1 MGHYDDCYAADD
13 FEKMSAS
20 EKSSWIR
27 RFEKA
32 IKEKGSTHATFDDV
46 GGWILREW
54 ADSHPEMK
62 VIIGHRDLEVL
73 TKEVHDKRCQDQQ
86 AANKRAADRE
96 KEYWRTITP
105 EIALDYLEEELKAD
119 FGYLSGKAE
128 KILIYLRK
136 AISNEKAKKA

>member
-13 FEKMSAS
+13 FKDMSAS

-27 RFEKA
+27 RFEQD
-32 IKEKGSTHATFDDV
+32 IKEKGSTWATFDDV

-54 ADSHPEMK
+54 AAFRPELS
-62 VIIGHRDLEVL
+62 ILSGHRNLEVM
-73 TKEVHDKRCQDQQ
+73 TKEVRDQRRRDQQ
-86 AANKRAADRE
+86 TANKLAAEKE
-96 KEYWRTITP
+96 KEYWRTLTP

-128 KILIYLRK
+128 RILTYLRK
-136 AISNEKAKKA
+136 AIPNEKAKKA